1 MGSGINNMAYW
12 CCTFCIP
19 VTPEFSP
26 FPEGFWVSHIFSA
39 CFCCCWGHFSFFLW
53 TPCLF
58 LLFFSLSWYL
68 HYVLHNNSCL
78 SRYWWEF
85 IPHGKLQPLEYR
97 DPQWIENFIASSEV
111 GKIVNFLTRGHVLDP
126 LPLLYIPPPPAN
138 RLKIMGAL
146 TSHFVV
152 TSWVHFSFLLR
163 FLRIFWGIIIKI
175 VNLFYFFT
183 RNCFNLCTF
192 INPFYL
198 PNNNHIWWP

>member
-1 MGSGINNMAYW
+1 MLYLLHSCDSWIL
-12 CCTFCIP
+12 
-19 VTPEFSP
+19 S
-26 FPEGFWVSHIFSA
+26 FPWGFLGFTY
-39 CFCCCWGHFSFFLW
+39 FL
-53 TPCLF
+53 CLF
-58 LLFFSLSWYL
+58 LLLLRPFFLLPLNSLSFSSFFSLSWYL